1 MFGRN
6 LEDFIKVTEEPRSF
20 DEDFFDFTD
29 RIYPWTTVYRF
40 FFLADFERGTQFML
54 GAGQKNLRRYHVN
67 GEPIEFTNNEPDYRM
82 GVSYWLENGSLLHR
96 TVNDD
101 VNVENGLRGDSFS
114 FIRENGGYTLE
125 VPDVDIKAVLDDKS
139 SKTDYIRFNAGISPF
154 YRHNKYL
161 PFKGRV
167 MGRRVEKGVAFI
179 QKVYLNMPFMP
190 WRWGRVFFESGARF
204 DFYEP
209 RFVRPLYR
217 SINFEHNGKRLE
229 FKQRQQISF
238 DDSLWNI
245 AGRAA
250 TGEKLSISIRPY
262 QSVRQTFETPRTIFD
277 YTEMPSRLE
286 SFEITKNG
294 ETLFSQESLGE
305 SVANCEEAFYSK
317 LLI

>member
-6 LEDFIKVTEEPRSF
+6 LEDFIKVTEEPRGF

-40 FFLADFERGTQFML
+40 FFLADFERKTQFML
-54 GAGQKNLRRYHVN
+54 GAGQKNLRRYSVN
-67 GEPIEFTNNEPDYRM
+67 GEPIEFENISPDYRM
-82 GVSYWLENGSLLHR
+82 GVSYWLENGSVLHK
-96 TVNDD
+96 TVNDK
-101 VNVENGLRGDSFS
+101 VNVECGLRGESFS
-114 FIRENGGYTLE
+114 FIRENGGYTLNVPE
-125 VPDVDIKAVLDDKS
+125 VDTMAFLDDGQ

-161 PFKGRV
+161 PFKGSV
-167 MGRRVEKGVAFI
+167 MGEQVDKGVAFI

-204 DFYEP
+204 DYYEP
-209 RFVRPLYR
+209 RVVRPLYR
-217 SINFEHNGKRLE
+217 SINFEFDKLRLE
-229 FKQRQQISF
+229 FKLNQDISF
-238 DDSLWNI
+238 QDSRWNI
-245 AGRAA
+245 TGKAA
-250 TGEKLSISIRPY
+250 TGEKISLSIHPY
-262 QSVRQTFETPRTIFD
+262 QHVYQTFETPRTIFD

-305 SVANCEEAFYSK
+305 SIANCEEAFYSK